1 MKQSLTFRLLPCS
14 AHKTEPLSQWLSAQA
29 EKGLLFR
36 GAFLGFAWF
45 AKEAPQTAEYDIRWH
60 TGKPEQSGRYAGRM
74 SPGYTVFRTDGA
86 AGTTRQKN
94 TGWAAFLLVVFLLG
108 AFLLLHTALRGDPAN
123 ELYPEWL
130 LQWNHF
136 FLLPLICL
144 FVLSA
149 LAAFSAL
156 CPGLRKRRLAGL
168 HYCRV
173 FLSLL
178 LSVLLCVCVMRMF
191 FVPGYTSAEPIFSEN
206 SSSIMAE
213 SRSVLPSQAF
223 YYENLPDGQNISMS
237 KAEFSSRALAESYRS
252 WLERSIDGEVT
263 AFGSENALQWCCID
277 TAKMERYI
285 LILSDTQ
292 VIRLRCA
299 QNVAMEPSE
308 LVSLALAGT
317 EAR

>member
-1 MKQSLTFRLLPCS
+1 MKQSLAFRLLPCS

-36 GAFLGFAWF
+36 GAFLGLAWF
-45 AKEAPQTAEYDIRWH
+45 TKEAPQTAEYDIRWH

-94 TGWAAFLLVVFLLG
+94 TGWAAFLLVVYLLG
-108 AFLLLHTALRGDPAN
+108 AFLLLHAALRGDPAN

-130 LQWNHF
+130 LQWDHF

-178 LSVLLCVCVMRMF
+178 LAVLLCVCVVRMLLL
-191 FVPGYTSAEPIFSEN
+191 PGYTSAEPIFSETR
-206 SSSIMAE
+206 SIMAE
-213 SRSVLPSQAF
+213 NRSVLPSQVF

-237 KAEFSSRALAESYRS
+237 KAEFSSRALAESYCS

-263 AFGSENALQWCCID
+263 AFGSENALQWRCID
-277 TAKMERYI
+277 TAKKERYI
-285 LILSDTQ
+285 LILSETQ

-299 QNVAMEPSE
+299 QNISLKPSE
-308 LVSLALAGT
+308 LVSLAAAGT